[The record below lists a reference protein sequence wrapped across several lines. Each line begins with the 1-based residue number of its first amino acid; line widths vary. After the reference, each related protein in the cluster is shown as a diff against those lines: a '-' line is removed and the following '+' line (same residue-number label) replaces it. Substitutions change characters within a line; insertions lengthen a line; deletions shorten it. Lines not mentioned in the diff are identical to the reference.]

1 MDRAT
6 RFIQNKK
13 QDRIRVVTNQP
24 SVQSMREGEEVL
36 YFTKDGKLSRYRKE
50 SGQLWKSDMVKAG

>member
-13 QDRIRVVTNQP
+13 QDKIRVVTTQP
-24 SVQSMREGEEVL
+24 SLQSMREGEEVL
-36 YFTKDGKLSRYRKE
+36 FFTKDGKLSRYRRE
-50 SGQLWKSDMVKAG
+50 RSQLWKVDMNKAS